1 MFSKR
6 NLFIVSISLV
16 ALFVIGAVAAF
27 AQDTPPTPPYGGYG
41 TGMMHGHGMGMM
53 GNWDNAQHPMFVGLA
68 GALGLTPDELL
79 AELQAGKTISDI
91 ATECD
96 VDIQTV
102 YDAALAVHN
111 AHLAAQVT
119 AGTITQE
126 QADANQA
133 WMEANIA
140 NLPMFNGTGMMGF
153 GAGAQN
159 RMGGRGMGRGWGR

>member
-1 MFSKR
+1 MFNKR

-27 AQDTPPTPPYGGYG
+27 AQDTPPTSPYGGYG

-53 GNWDNAQHPMFVGLA
+53 RNWDNAQHPMFA
-68 GALGLTPDELL
+68 SIAAALGLTPDELV
-79 AELQAGKTISDI
+79 AELQAGKTINEI
-91 ATECD
+91 AAERD

-102 YDAALAVHN
+102 YDAALAVHT
-111 AHLAAQVT
+111 AHLAAQVAAST
-119 AGTITQE
+119 MTQE

-140 NLPMFNGTGMMGF
+140 NLPMFSGTGMMG
-153 GAGAQN
+153 AGAHTP
-159 RMGGRGMGRGWGR
+159 MGGRGMGRGWGR